1 MYHFSA
7 TCLDSTGHLTG
18 TQAASAS
25 MYSFRRTGY
34 DSLNTLYVG
43 LPGSVGTSVRVRL
56 SDAERNFLTAEITF
70 CHGSAPP
77 LSKKLSNE
85 VILAEQ
91 VKICNSF
98 LRNLKSNLSECFW
111 HFAQVGNRAFRAFR
125 ISGGTNIPAEHYKS
139 VAEVV

>member
-1 MYHFSA
+1 MN
-7 TCLDSTGHLTG
+7 
-18 TQAASAS
+18 
-25 MYSFRRTGY
+25 SFRRTGH

-43 LPGSVGTSVRVRL
+43 LPGSVRTSVRVRL

-85 VILAEQ
+85 VILTEQ

-98 LRNLKSNLSECFW
+98 
-111 HFAQVGNRAFRAFR
+111 
-125 ISGGTNIPAEHYKS
+125 
-139 VAEVV
+139 

>member
-1 MYHFSA
+1 
-7 TCLDSTGHLTG
+7 
-18 TQAASAS
+18 
-25 MYSFRRTGY
+25 MYSFRRAAH
-34 DSLNTLYVG
+34 DSLNALYVG

-98 LRNLKSNLSECFW
+98 LRNLESNLLNGFW
-111 HFAQVGNRAFRAFR
+111 HFAQVGYGTFPALG
-125 ISGGTNIPAEHYKS
+125 ISCGAYITSEQNEA
-139 VAEVV
+139 VTEVV

>member
-1 MYHFSA
+1 
-7 TCLDSTGHLTG
+7 
-18 TQAASAS
+18 

-98 LRNLKSNLSECFW
+98 LRNLASKLLYSFW
-111 HFAQVGNRAFRAFR
+111 HFAQVGNRTLRTLG
-125 ISGGTNIPAEHYKS
+125 ISGSADVPAEHDKA
-139 VAEVV
+139 VTEVV